1 MLLILLNIRRRTF
14 SCVNAPMLDGIGP
27 TIPLKPKSR
36 YVNDD
41 IELMED
47 GIDPKILFFP
57 IASLFMPTKNPISVG
72 NVPDIPT
79 LLKSISITLA

>member
-1 MLLILLNIRRRTF
+1 
-14 SCVNAPMLDGIGP
+14 MLDGIGP